1 MNKQKK
7 KIKNLWE
14 KRQTLLTDS
23 EELASGMIYHK
34 NRAGGNKRKIPFSP
48 AQKSTVPKS
57 HTHKKGQNI
66 YGSFLREDCGE
77 DIYI

>member
-34 NRAGGNKRKIPFSP
+34 NGGGNKRKIPFSP

-57 HTHKKGQNI
+57 HTQKKGQNI

>member
-1 MNKQKK
+1 MGKKADSSYRLRRTSLWNDLPQK
-7 KIKNLWE
+7 
-14 KRQTLLTDS
+14 R
-23 EELASGMIYHK
+23 GG
-34 NRAGGNKRKIPFSP
+34 GGNKRKIPFSP